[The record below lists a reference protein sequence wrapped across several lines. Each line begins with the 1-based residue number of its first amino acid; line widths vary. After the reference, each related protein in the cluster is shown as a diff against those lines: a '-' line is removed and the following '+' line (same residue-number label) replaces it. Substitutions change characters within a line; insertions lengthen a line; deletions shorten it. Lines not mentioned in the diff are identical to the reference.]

1 VRFHDRDDGTLVVDD
16 APVLHWLLAL
26 LFVGVGGLFVVGP
39 LGVFTDA
46 DRLRWWVRAAIAAV
60 GSLGVIVGG
69 WVLARAPRSRLT
81 VRPAPAAVRLQRWG
95 LRGRAGW
102 EWPRAAVTGVQ
113 LVQGA
118 DDEGGAVFQLH
129 LLLRDARPVPLSIVW
144 THDRAGLE
152 RVARRLAA
160 VTGGRTV
167 NVRGPDADAALP
179 GRDGGVR
186 RRGA

>member
-1 VRFHDRDDGTLVVDD
+1 VRLHDRDDGTLVVDD
-16 APVLHWLLAL
+16 TPVLHWLLAV

-39 LGVFTDA
+39 
-46 DRLRWWVRAAIAAV
+46 
-60 GSLGVIVGG
+60 LGVIVGG
-69 WVLARAPRSRLT
+69 WVLARAPRSRLM

-95 LRGRAGW
+95 LRGRTAW
-102 EWPRAAVTGVQ
+102 EWPLVAVTGVQ
-113 LVQGA
+113 LVQGR
-118 DDEGGAVFQLH
+118 DDESGAVFQLH

-167 NVRGPDADAALP
+167 NVRGPDAGAALP